1 MESGGPPTPPPLPP
15 LPTGAILLGKYQLG
29 RFLGRGSFAK
39 VYQARSLADDSIV
52 AIKIIDKNKTI
63 DAAMEPCIIREIA
76 AMRRLQHHP
85 NILKIH
91 EVMAT
96 KTKIYLVV
104 DYASGGE
111 LFAKLLRRGRLTESS
126 ARRYFQQLVSALH
139 FCHQNAVAHRDIKPQ
154 NLLLDE
160 YGNLKVSDFGLS
172 ALPEQIKDGML
183 HTACGTPAYAAPE
196 VVTRRGYDGAKADAW
211 SCGVILFV
219 LLSGHLP
226 FTDNNLV
233 AMYSKVYRREY
244 QFPDSISK
252 PARHLIFQLLDPNP
266 NTRMSIEALMQHS
279 WYKKS
284 VRSKP
289 QISNRSLFESLGNYK
304 SELGVSG
311 LNAFDIISMSSGLDL
326 SGLFETTDDCKKKRF
341 TTAVSVEKVEERVT
355 EIGGELGY
363 RVEKGKSGAIG
374 LGKGRM
380 ILVVE
385 VLEITANLLIV
396 EVKVAES
403 KAEFERMHW
412 GDLKAKLQDIV
423 VSWHTNEEAI

>member
-1 MESGGPPTPPPLPP
+1 MEPGGPPTPPPLPP
-15 LPTGAILLGKYQLG
+15 PPTGATLLGKYQLG

-39 VYQARSLADDSIV
+39 VYQARSLADNSIV
-52 AIKIIDKNKTI
+52 AVKIIDKNKTI
-63 DAAMEPCIIREIA
+63 DAAMEPCIVREIA
-76 AMRRLQHHP
+76 VMRRLQHHP

-96 KTKIYLVV
+96 KTKIYLIV

-111 LFAKLLRRGRLTESS
+111 LFAKLLRRGRLTEST

-139 FCHQNAVAHRDIKPQ
+139 FCHQNGVAHRDIKPQ

-160 YGNLKVSDFGLS
+160 DGNLKVSDFGLS

-183 HTACGTPAYAAPE
+183 HTACGTPAYTAPE
-196 VVTRRGYDGAKADAW
+196 VVSRRGYDGAKADAW

-226 FTDNNLV
+226 FSDNNLV
-233 AMYSKVYRREY
+233 AMYKKVYRREY

-284 VRSKP
+284 LRSKP
-289 QISNRSLFESLGNYK
+289 QICNRSLFESLGNYK
-304 SELGVSG
+304 SDLGVSG

-326 SGLFETTDDCKKKRF
+326 SGLFETTDCNKKRF
-341 TTAVSVEKVEERVT
+341 TTGVSMEKVEERVT

-385 VLEITANLLIV
+385 ALEITSNLLMV

-403 KAEFERMHW
+403 KMEFERMHW

-423 VSWHTNEEAI
+423 DSWHTNEAM

>member
-1 MESGGPPTPPPLPP
+1 MEPGGPPTPPPLPP

-39 VYQARSLADDSIV
+39 VYQACSLADNSIV
-52 AIKIIDKNKTI
+52 AVKIIDKNKTI
-63 DAAMEPCIIREIA
+63 DAAMEPCIVREISV
-76 AMRRLQHHP
+76 MRRLQHHP
-85 NILKIH
+85 NILRIH

-111 LFAKLLRRGRLTESS
+111 LFAKLLRRGRLTEST

-139 FCHQNAVAHRDIKPQ
+139 FCHQNGVAHRDIKPQ

-160 YGNLKVSDFGLS
+160 DGNLKVSDFGLS

-183 HTACGTPAYAAPE
+183 HTACGTPAYTAPE
-196 VVTRRGYDGAKADAW
+196 VVSRRGYDGAKADAW

-226 FTDNNLV
+226 FSDNNLV
-233 AMYSKVYRREY
+233 AMYKKVYRREY
-244 QFPDSISK
+244 HFPDSISK
-252 PARHLIFQLLDPNP
+252 PARHLIFQLLDPDP
-266 NTRMSIEALMQHS
+266 NTRMSMEALMQHS
-279 WYKKS
+279 WFKKS
-284 VRSKP
+284 LRSKP
-289 QISNRSLFESLGNYK
+289 QINNKSLFESLGNYK
-304 SELGVSG
+304 SDLGVSG
-311 LNAFDIISMSSGLDL
+311 LNAFHIISMSSGLDL
-326 SGLFETTDDCKKKRF
+326 SGLFETTDCKKKRF
-341 TTAVSVEKVEERVT
+341 TTGVSMEKVEERVT

-385 VLEITANLLIV
+385 ALKITSNLLMV
-396 EVKVAES
+396 EVKAAES
-403 KAEFERMHW
+403 KMEFERTHW

-423 VSWHTNEEAI
+423 GSWHSNESM